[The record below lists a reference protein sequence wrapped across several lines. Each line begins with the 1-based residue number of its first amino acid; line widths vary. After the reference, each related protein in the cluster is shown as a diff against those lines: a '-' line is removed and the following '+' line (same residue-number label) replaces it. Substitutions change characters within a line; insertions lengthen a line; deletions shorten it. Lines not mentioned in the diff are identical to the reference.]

1 MVEFTLTKLFDEVLK
16 GHWDNVVDIYEH
28 IKGAAQLKINSSGD
42 TALHKAVSDGREH
55 IVEQLVKALRAEV
68 KDALELTNNHGN
80 TPLHLA
86 AAMGN
91 IPMCKC
97 MTGEHIDLLDQ
108 RNNNGHTPLFLTVLH
123 GKLDAFIFLCEIC
136 KPNGIE
142 RYYRGGK
149 FGATILHTAVNGEHF
164 KLAFHIMNN
173 HKELMNWMDERGSTP
188 LHLLADKPSVFR
200 SGAYFGWRENII
212 YSCITVKELPDLILP
227 DEINNQTGQQSR
239 NTEFPSDRWF
249 PPTYRKCCY
258 FLNLIYSV
266 LLVIFGWGKLVSNSR
281 ANGENAKNS
290 GQVGD
295 AENPKELEDES
306 LCIPCFR
313 FSGGNGDNAKRHG
326 QTGLA
331 GNAKELPKG
340 EDQLKFPPNYRT
352 GIELMKLVFKL
363 MLIILGLGYEE
374 IQKIKHMK
382 EKHVWSVQILKKML
396 ESTRIYGYDAGG
408 RSGPSTSTSGEG
420 HALMENFTEFPP
432 VETNGKAKDAD
443 DKHEPGLDRSET
455 PILTA
460 ARTGIKEIVE
470 LILKHFPVAIHDMN
484 SQKKNIVLLA
494 AENRQPHLIDLLIQ
508 KNSSESVFHTVDIKG
523 NSALHLAANYDPSL
537 NPWTLPGAA
546 LQMQWEI
553 KWYEIHNDRDPGK

>member
-149 FGATILHTAVNGEHF
+149 FGATILHTAINGEHF
-164 KLAFHIMNN
+164 TN
-173 HKELMNWMDERGSTP
+173 ELDGRKRIDP

-249 PPTYRKCCY
+249 PPNYRKCCY

-281 ANGENAKNS
+281 ANGENDKNS

-352 GIELMKLVFKL
+352 GIELMNFVFKL

-382 EKHVWSVQILKKML
+382 EKHVCA
-396 ESTRIYGYDAGG
+396 RIYGYDAGG
-408 RSGPSTSTSGEG
+408 RSAPSTSTSGEG
-420 HALMENFTEFPP
+420 HALMEDFTEFPP

-443 DKHEPGLDRSET
+443 DKHELGLDRSET

-494 AENRQPHLIDLLIQ
+494 AENRQPRLIDLLIQ
-508 KNSSESVFHTVDIKG
+508 KNTSESVFHTVDIKG